1 MFLYQVTPNT
11 SQRNNDLPTRA
22 ADGTLVKRPVAAL
35 DLHFLIT
42 AYGDETELVGQRLIG
57 SVVRALHE
65 IPVLPK
71 DIIELAGE
79 RPYLAGSDLAES
91 AQRVRF
97 TPTVMDVDETSKLWG
112 MLYQTPYTL
121 SVVYQAALVLIDGRE
136 TPVAGKPV
144 ERPEV
149 RVLPF
154 GAPGAPV
161 PPGAEPTPDVT
172 SNEPP
177 PGDVVKQ
184 ETEAPGPPERQ
195 EDSQDPC
202 EDRREIPGQGPGTH
216 AQDSAPGRRKP
227 GTGVTTAWRTTGRQ
241 VRAWGRTRQNAGGRA
256 RPGGATLTAEI
267 RRVLARVDA
276 HAGTSVTGRRRRR
289 CARGTAEL
297 ADRAPAGPGTAPL
310 DALVSCFSLT
320 PFERDLVLL
329 AAAHELEPTAAAR
342 CAAASGD
349 PERTYPTFS
358 LALAALAEPHWS
370 ALTPVAPLQ
379 ALADRRAG
387 RRVPADHLPAAA
399 RRAHPAF
406 PAGLA
411 LSGRP
416 AARPV
421 APHPGACRS

>member
-1 MFLYQVTPNT
+1 MSNALALAHVTQALALLLESNLGPEIDMAVKVEPRKPPADPPTEPTISVFLYQVTPDT

-79 RPYLAGSDLAES
+79 RPFLAGSDLAES

-177 PGDVVKQ
+177 SGDVVKQ
-184 ETEAPGPPERQ
+184 ETEPPARPSAKKTARTPAKTAAKSPAKAP
-195 EDSQDPC
+195 
-202 EDRREIPGQGPGTH
+202 
-216 AQDSAPGRRKP
+216 A
-227 GTGVTTAWRTTGRQ
+227 
-241 VRAWGRTRQNAGGRA
+241 RTRK
-256 RPGGATLTAEI
+256 
-267 RRVLARVDA
+267 
-276 HAGTSVTGRRRRR
+276 
-289 CARGTAEL
+289 
-297 ADRAPAGPGTAPL
+297 TAP
-310 DALVSCFSLT
+310 
-320 PFERDLVLL
+320 R
-329 AAAHELEPTAAAR
+329 AAK
-342 CAAASGD
+342 
-349 PERTYPTFS
+349 
-358 LALAALAEPHWS
+358 
-370 ALTPVAPLQ
+370 
-379 ALADRRAG
+379 
-387 RRVPADHLPAAA
+387 PAQE
-399 RRAHPAF
+399 
-406 PAGLA
+406 
-411 LSGRP
+411 
-416 AARPV
+416 
-421 APHPGACRS
+421 